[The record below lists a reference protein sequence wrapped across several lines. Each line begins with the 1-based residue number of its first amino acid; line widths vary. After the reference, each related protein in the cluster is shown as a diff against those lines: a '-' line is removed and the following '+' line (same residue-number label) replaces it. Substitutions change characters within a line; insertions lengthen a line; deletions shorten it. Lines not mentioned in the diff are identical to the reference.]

1 MNGGDF
7 VTKLYLGKKPFK
19 GLTEAEKDQE
29 ACKILTLL
37 YTIWLREHGE
47 ELVAI
52 KITKKKVAE

>member
-1 MNGGDF
+1 MA
-7 VTKLYLGKKPFK
+7 KLYLGKKPFK

-52 KITKKKVAE
+52 KITKKEVAK

>member
-1 MNGGDF
+1 M
-7 VTKLYLGKKPFK
+7 TKLYLGKKPFK